1 MIRDHNAK
9 IADLEG
15 LLGPE
20 SKHAQ
25 KAFRKDLDD
34 CIARLSACR
43 ANLQSAVDGA
53 QELQFANLETDMET
67 MTAEA
72 EELMKKMQ
80 NQVLAFS
87 KKKSFTK
94 VLGDLML
101 CGEDDAFPALKTNAG
116 ISMMGKSSCAL
127 DVPDLAGKVAR
138 TSELVF
144 DMIDNVAAAGSV
156 NREMRSAKS
165 TDAAGLLPAPLKKLG
180 TFSGKNSAR
189 DFAQVNE
196 DEPMVALFC
205 EGLNSR
211 LHHTFREEDA
221 MRSGSSGGQTMPGK
235 SRDQNGKIPPS
246 FVEKTIQN
254 CIPEPVCEAQKV
266 KKGTDS

>member
-101 CGEDDAFPALKTNAG
+101 CGEDDGEILVCLR
-116 ISMMGKSSCAL
+116 CARF
-127 DVPDLAGKVAR
+127 GKVAR

-196 DEPMVALFC
+196 DEPMVTLFC

-246 FVEKTIQN
+246 FVEKTMQN